1 MEMGDPDII
10 RLYFSQTLLNSSKI
24 MMECNDKRIQLIT
37 FKQLMTLQMKL
48 DYGLQISQGQ
58 MNILADA
65 CR

>member
-1 MEMGDPDII
+1 MELGDPDII

-24 MMECNDKRIQLIT
+24 MMECNDIRIQLIT

-48 DYGLQISQGQ
+48 DYGLQTSQGQ